1 MARLDL
7 GLTDAEFRHL
17 TPREFDA
24 LTQRHVLAQRREDF
38 RAGLVA
44 ASIYNAM
51 SGGKKGRRPFQ
62 PWDFFPAT
70 KPPPAVKSAAQLE
83 AEVVAFVKRGQRSK
97 RNGS

>member
-1 MARLDL
+1 MARHDL
-7 GLTDAEFRHL
+7 GLTDAEFRAL

-24 LTQRHVLAQRREDF
+24 LTQRLVLSQRREDF

-83 AEVVAFVKRGQRSK
+83 ADVIAFVRRGRKRSR
-97 RNGS
+97 